1 MACPEGD
8 QLLLSDFNTV
18 LERIEEK
25 WLIFFKLHG
34 MELEINV

>member
-8 QLLLSDFNTV
+8 QLIQSDFNTV

-25 WLIFFKLHG
+25 WLISFKLHE

>member
-8 QLLLSDFNTV
+8 ELLHSDFNIV
-18 LERIEEK
+18 LERIKEK
-25 WLIFFKLHG
+25 WLISFKLHG